1 VKILKI
7 HQRKSK
13 DFLRFSFISQKY
25 GKLYTK
31 IMLNIGELVMSDKKE
46 SKILMVDDNEEIRE
60 VVMILLSG
68 EGFQVQEAKDGI
80 EALEKIQMES
90 YDLIILD
97 VMMPGLNGYQTCLEI
112 RRVSNAPILFL
123 SARSQVEDKTLGFS
137 SGGDDYLPKPFSY
150 QELLSRVKALVRRYQ
165 VYQGKAQDEQKEMDS
180 NAKPINQSL
189 EQQEQE
195 NVITLPGLKIYQKQ
209 GRVVQNGQELE
220 LTDLEFAILCLLG
233 ENRGQIFSAQHLYE
247 SVWQEPYYYG
257 AANTVMVHIRNLRRK
272 IEKDPHEPKI
282 IKNVWGKGYRC
293 G

>member
-1 VKILKI
+1 M
-7 HQRKSK
+7 
-13 DFLRFSFISQKY
+13 QK
-25 GKLYTK
+25 
-31 IMLNIGELVMSDKKE
+31 IGELVMSDKKE

-60 VVMILLSG
+60 VVNILLSG
-68 EGFQVQEAKDGI
+68 EGFLVEEATDGMQ
-80 EALEKIQMES
+80 ALKKIQTEN

-165 VYQGKAQDEQKEMDS
+165 VYQGKTQDRQREADS
-180 NAKPINQSL
+180 GEKSQNEVLK
-189 EQQEQE
+189 QQEQE
-195 NVITLPGLKIYQKQ
+195 TVITLPGLKIYQKQ
-209 GRVVQNGQELE
+209 GRVLQNGQELE

-233 ENRGQIFSAQHLYE
+233 QNRGQIFSAQHLYE

-257 AANTVMVHIRNLRRK
+257 ATNTVMVHIRNLRRK
-272 IEKDPHEPKI
+272 IEENPHEPKI
-282 IKNVWGKGYRC
+282 IKNVWGKGYCC

>member
-1 VKILKI
+1 
-7 HQRKSK
+7 
-13 DFLRFSFISQKY
+13 
-25 GKLYTK
+25 
-31 IMLNIGELVMSDKKE
+31 MSDRKE

-60 VVMILLSG
+60 VVNILLSG
-68 EGFQVQEAKDGI
+68 EGFLVEEATDGI
-80 EALEKIQMES
+80 EALKRIQTES
-90 YDLIILD
+90 YDLVILD

-150 QELLSRVKALVRRYQ
+150 QELLSRVKALIRRYQ
-165 VYQGKAQDEQKEMDS
+165 VYQGKMQEEQKETENNSDFELRNM
-180 NAKPINQSL
+180 AL
-189 EQQEQE
+189 EQQEE
-195 NVITLPGLKIYQKQ
+195 DSVIALSGLKIYKKQ
-209 GRVVQNGQELE
+209 GRVLQNGRELE

-272 IEKDPHEPKI
+272 IEEDPHEPKI

>member
-1 VKILKI
+1 
-7 HQRKSK
+7 
-13 DFLRFSFISQKY
+13 
-25 GKLYTK
+25 
-31 IMLNIGELVMSDKKE
+31 MSDKKE

-233 ENRGQIFSAQHLYE
+233 ENRGQIHSAQHFSE
-247 SVWQEPYYYG
+247 RVWQEPYYYG